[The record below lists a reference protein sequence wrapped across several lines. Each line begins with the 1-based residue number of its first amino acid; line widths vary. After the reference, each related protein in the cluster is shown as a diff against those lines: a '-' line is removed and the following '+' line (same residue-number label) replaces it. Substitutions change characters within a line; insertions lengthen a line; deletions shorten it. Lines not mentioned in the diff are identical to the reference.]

1 MIQIDMEMPNACAAC
16 RFYYPNHYPNMESD
30 MCLAASAVYGRLI
43 RMDIL
48 TGKPDWCPLL
58 NAPWISVK
66 DRPPE
71 EEKLYLVFREEQPR
85 MMVLEYNTE
94 KKEFGWTDY
103 PTCRW
108 NKREGVTHWMP
119 LPEPPKEE
127 KC

>member
-1 MIQIDMEMPNACAAC
+1 MIQIDMEMPKTCSAC
-16 RFYYPNHYPNMESD
+16 RFYHEGALDACQAIARGISGIIFCDP
-30 MCLAASAVYGRLI
+30 ASE
-43 RMDIL
+43 
-48 TGKPDWCPLL
+48 KPDWCPLL
-58 NAPWISVK
+58 NASWISVK
-66 DRPPE
+66 DRLPE

-119 LPEPPKEE
+119 RPEPPKEE